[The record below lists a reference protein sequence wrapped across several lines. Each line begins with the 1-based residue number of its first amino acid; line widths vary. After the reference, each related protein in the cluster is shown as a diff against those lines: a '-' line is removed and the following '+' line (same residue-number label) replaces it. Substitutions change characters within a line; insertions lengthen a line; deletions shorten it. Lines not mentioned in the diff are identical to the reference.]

1 MRSAERSIEPSEKH
15 VIKHF
20 IFDMGNV
27 LIEFRPDVFI
37 GRLNVS
43 EQDGALLKRAV
54 FDAEE
59 WAYLDDGSLSEEEL
73 CSHLKDV
80 LPKHLHDPMI
90 RLVTAWDEPL
100 MEVAGMSQLVGEL
113 KGKGYGLYLLSNA
126 SRRQHQYWPRI
137 SASRY
142 FDGTLISAD
151 VRMVKPN
158 PDIYRHLFE
167 TFSLRP
173 QECFFIDDLERN
185 IRAAEA
191 LGMQGHVFDGDIAAL
206 RRAIA
211 TAIVSN

>member
-1 MRSAERSIEPSEKH
+1 M
-15 VIKHF
+15 IKYF

-37 GRLNVS
+37 DRLNVS
-43 EQDGALLKRAV
+43 QQDGALLQRAV
-54 FDAEE
+54 FDAAE

-73 CSHLKDV
+73 CSHLKGV
-80 LPKHLHDPMI
+80 LPRHLHDHMI

-100 MEVAGMSQLVGEL
+100 MEVAGMSELVQEL
-113 KGKGYGLYLLSNA
+113 KEKGYGLYLLSNA
-126 SRRQHQYWPRI
+126 SSRQHQYWPRI
-137 SASRY
+137 STSRY

-185 IRAAEA
+185 IRAAQA
-191 LGMQGHVFDGDIAAL
+191 LGMRGHLFDGDVAAL
-206 RRAIA
+206 RRVIA
-211 TAIVSN
+211 AELVTN